1 MTKTMHCM
9 LAAFGF
15 GVGMLAAQIAI
26 AQQAEQAY
34 AIGNEQLTQGDLR
47 AALKS
52 YALAVQADRSNQQY
66 AQQFLLVRQVLLLH
80 QAMDTETDVQRW
92 NQSAQALR
100 TFYASRGM
108 HQQALPVDEAVFARE
123 KSANAAIQLAE
134 TRLALGDH
142 AAAADALSGLEPE
155 RVTPGARALLAIA
168 LARQGKQEEARQ
180 VAEQVTVSN
189 DAGPGTLYLVARMH
203 GAAGEDKVS
212 MEVLRR
218 CFEAVPPSRLDDLK
232 QHARTCPDF
241 ASVSATAAFAAALQ
255 TASKVAES
263 ACSGGSS
270 CSSCPMRTQ
279 CASGG
284 H

>member
-1 MTKTMHCM
+1 M
-9 LAAFGF
+9 LAAFGL
-15 GVGMLAAQIAI
+15 GVWMLVASSAV

-34 AIGNEQLTQGDLR
+34 AAGNEQLAQGDLR
-47 AALKS
+47 AALQS
-52 YALAVQADRSNQQY
+52 YARAVQADRSNQQY

-80 QAMDTETDVQRW
+80 QAMETETDTQRW
-92 NQSAQALR
+92 KQSAQALR

-108 HQQALPVDEAVFARE
+108 HKQALSVDEAVFARD

-134 TRLALGDH
+134 TRLALNDPS
-142 AAAADALSGLEPE
+142 AAAEALSGLAPE
-155 RVTPGARALLAIA
+155 LVTPGARALLAIA
-168 LARQGKQEEARQ
+168 LARQGKQDEARQ
-180 VAEQVTVSN
+180 VAGQVTVSD

-203 GAAGEDKVS
+203 GAMGDDKAS
-212 MEVLRR
+212 IPSLQR

-232 QHARTCPDF
+232 LHARTCPDF
-241 ASVSATAAFAAALQ
+241 ASLAATPAFAAALQ

-270 CSSCPMRTQ
+270 CGSCPMRSQ

-284 H
+284 Q

>member
-1 MTKTMHCM
+1 MTKRMHCV
-9 LAAFGF
+9 LAAFGL
-15 GVGMLAAQIAI
+15 GVWMLVAQSAV

-34 AIGNEQLTQGDLR
+34 AAGNEQLAQGDLR
-47 AALKS
+47 AALQS
-52 YALAVQADRSNQQY
+52 YARAVQADRSNQQY

-80 QAMDTETDVQRW
+80 QAIETETDAQRW
-92 NQSAQALR
+92 KQSAQALR

-108 HQQALPVDEAVFARE
+108 HKQALSVDEAVFARD

-134 TRLALGDH
+134 SRLALNEH
-142 AAAADALSGLEPE
+142 SAAAEALSGLTPE
-155 RVTPGARALLAIA
+155 LATPGARALLAIA
-168 LARQGKQEEARQ
+168 LARQGKQDEARQ
-180 VAEQVTVSN
+180 VAGQVTVSD

-203 GAAGEDKVS
+203 GAMGDDKTAIS
-212 MEVLRR
+212 SLQR

-232 QHARTCPDF
+232 LHARTCPDF
-241 ASVSATAAFAAALQ
+241 ASLSATPVFAAALQ

-270 CSSCPMRTQ
+270 CGSCPMRSQ

-284 H
+284 Q

>member
-15 GVGMLAAQIAI
+15 GVWMLVAQFAT

-34 AIGNEQLTQGDLR
+34 AVGNEQLAQGDLR
-47 AALKS
+47 AAIQS
-52 YALAVQADRSNQQY
+52 YASAVQADRSNQQY

-80 QAMDTETDVQRW
+80 QAMDRETDVQRW
-92 NQSAQALR
+92 QQSAQALR
-100 TFYASRGM
+100 TFYVSRGL
-108 HQQALPVDEAVFARE
+108 HQQALPVDEAVFARD

-134 TRLALGDH
+134 TRLALDDN
-142 AAAADALSGLEPE
+142 AAAADALSSLEPE
-155 RVTPGARALLAIA
+155 RVTPGVRALLAIA
-168 LARQGKQEEARQ
+168 WTRQGKRDEARQ
-180 VAEQVTVSN
+180 VAGQVTVSK
-189 DAGPGTLYLVARMH
+189 DAGPGTLYMVARMH
-203 GAAGEDKVS
+203 SAVGEDQPSV
-212 MEVLRR
+212 ELLRR

-232 QHARTCPDF
+232 LHARTCPDF
-241 ASVSATAAFAAALQ
+241 AAVSATPAFAAVLQ

-270 CSSCPMRTQ
+270 CGSCPMRAR

-284 H
+284 P